1 MTINRGLE
9 FEFADCDSLLVEL
22 EEQYSYAETND
33 YQLNREAAQI
43 LADEINH
50 EIGSG
55 PWFEVFWSNE
65 DID

>member
-9 FEFADCDSLLVEL
+9 FEFSDCDSLLVEL

-33 YQLNREAAQI
+33 YQLNREAAQV

-55 PWFEVFWSNE
+55 LVF
-65 DID
+65 